1 MQMVN
6 RKAHVGKSS
15 NEKEAYKNF
24 LSRRFALDKT
34 EEDPENPSKTDSS
47 NFDSEEHLSN
57 VKSRSKSWKLKIGDF
72 LQNNWVAG
80 LGTGLILLVIGWAV
94 SFAVNQGVQGEK
106 ISGMETRVGKIEG
119 KVDSLT
125 ASVGELN
132 INVGTMQTGFS
143 KDIEFIKDKLIGKK

>member
-1 MQMVN
+1 MQRIN

-24 LSRRFALDKT
+24 LSQRFALDKT

-57 VKSRSKSWKLKIGDF
+57 IKPRGKSWKLKIGDF

-106 ISGMETRVGKIEG
+106 ISGVETRVGKVEG

-132 INVGTMQTGFS
+132 TNVSTMQTGFG
-143 KDIEFIKDKLIGKK
+143 KDIEFIKDKLSGKK

>member
-1 MQMVN
+1 MQRIN

-24 LSRRFALDKT
+24 LSQRFALDKT

-57 VKSRSKSWKLKIGDF
+57 IKSRGKSWKLKIGDF

-80 LGTGLILLVIGWAV
+80 LGTGLIFLVIGWAV

-106 ISGMETRVGKIEG
+106 ISGMETRVGKVEG

-125 ASVGELN
+125 ASIGELN
-132 INVGTMQTGFS
+132 TNVGTMQTGFS
-143 KDIEFIKDKLIGKK
+143 KDIEFIKDKLYGKK

>member
-1 MQMVN
+1 MQRIN

-24 LSRRFALDKT
+24 LSQRFSLDKT

-47 NFDSEEHLSN
+47 NFDSEDLN
-57 VKSRSKSWKLKIGDF
+57 NTKPRGKSWKLKIGDF

-80 LGTGLILLVIGWAV
+80 LGTGLMLLVIGWAV

-106 ISGMETRVGKIEG
+106 ISGMETRVE
-119 KVDSLT
+119 KVEEKVNGLT
-125 ASVGELN
+125 ASVSELN
-132 INVGTMQTGFS
+132 TNVSGIKIEFS
-143 KDIEFIKDKLIGKK
+143 KDIEYIKEKLFGKN